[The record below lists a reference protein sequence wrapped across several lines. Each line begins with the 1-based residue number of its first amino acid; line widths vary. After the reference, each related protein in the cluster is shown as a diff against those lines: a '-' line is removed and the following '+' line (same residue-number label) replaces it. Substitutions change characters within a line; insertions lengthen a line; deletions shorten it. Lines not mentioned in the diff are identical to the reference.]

1 MFRRRSK
8 WVSVFLLAA
17 AGCHTTHTEISSQAG
32 TEIVT
37 VTRPVRA
44 WKLEQDGQLRGFVV
58 LFADPRRRNDTRS
71 QLFSVRNAWHQ
82 ELGSIDGL
90 GRAWS
95 FVPHQREAQ
104 WMGTGTV
111 LEGARSIL
119 GGSNDSVLDEC
130 DLSELRGVLS
140 HSPES

>member
-1 MFRRRSK
+1 MFLRGSC
-8 WVSVFLLAA
+8 WVPLVLAVA
-17 AGCHTTHTEISSQAG
+17 SCHTTQTEISSKAG
-32 TEIVT
+32 AHVVT

-44 WKLEQDGQLRGFVV
+44 WKLEQDGRLRGFVV
-58 LFADPRRRNDTRS
+58 LFADPGQPDDTRS
-71 QLFSVRNAWHQ
+71 QHFSVRNAWHQ
-82 ELGSIDGL
+82 ELGTIDGL

-104 WMGTGTV
+104 WMGTGTI

-119 GGSNDSVLDEC
+119 GGSAASVLDEC
-130 DLSELRGVLS
+130 DLGDLRGVLS